1 MMAMAT
7 IRLKLTMMDAKL
19 KVDSPTFSR
28 SCATAVSS
36 TMRRVRG
43 AKLKA
48 LHGEC
53 GNQQHRAE
61 QQRGNR
67 RIAE

>member
-7 IRLKLTMMDAKL
+7 IRLKLTMMEAKL

-36 TMRRVRG
+36 TMCRVRG

-48 LHGEC
+48 FTVSMGTSSTAP
-53 GNQQHRAE
+53 NNRA
-61 QQRGNR
+61 
-67 RIAE
+67 AMAA

>member
-1 MMAMAT
+1 MMAIAT

-43 AKLKA
+43 ARLKPFTVSVGTSNTA
-48 LHGEC
+48 P
-53 GNQQHRAE
+53 NNRAA
-61 QQRGNR
+61 
-67 RIAE
+67 IAA